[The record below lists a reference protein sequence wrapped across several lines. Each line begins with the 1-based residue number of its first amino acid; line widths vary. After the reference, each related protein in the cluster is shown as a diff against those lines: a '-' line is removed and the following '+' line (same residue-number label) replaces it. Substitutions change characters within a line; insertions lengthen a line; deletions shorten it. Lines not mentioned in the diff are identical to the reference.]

1 MQRRNHRKSLEK
13 NCRMS
18 RKRRSGWML
27 WAVIEILL
35 LAGMVPVQA
44 AQVDL
49 GGFEITVGEGSS
61 RPTPTAGAGTG
72 ESTVRPTAKPTV
84 KPTARPTAKPTVES
98 TDRPT
103 AKSTVK
109 PTSSPAEKSAASST
123 AKSAAESLD
132 GSAAQTSEESSAGSS
147 AASMQE
153 ESGETASTLTEKPGE
168 EGEKNSVLE
177 SLKEKNA
184 DAETENAGGAD
195 GESTDGAAGG
205 SVDVEDTVE
214 SSAFIHSRELVQP
227 EDFLPEI
234 RVAGSKALFVLSF
247 QIKGE
252 EVLWRWEGNLLIP
265 ESGRLTVGMNQVC
278 LLLLEETG
286 KLWAM
291 EDWEF
296 FVLRPAL

>member
-1 MQRRNHRKSLEK
+1 
-13 NCRMS
+13 
-18 RKRRSGWML
+18 
-27 WAVIEILL
+27 
-35 LAGMVPVQA
+35 
-44 AQVDL
+44 
-49 GGFEITVGEGSS
+49 
-61 RPTPTAGAGTG
+61 
-72 ESTVRPTAKPTV
+72 
-84 KPTARPTAKPTVES
+84 
-98 TDRPT
+98 
-103 AKSTVK
+103 
-109 PTSSPAEKSAASST
+109 
-123 AKSAAESLD
+123 
-132 GSAAQTSEESSAGSS
+132 
-147 AASMQE
+147 MQE

-247 QIKGE
+247 QINGE
-252 EVLWRWEGNLLIP
+252 EVLWRWEGNLLVP